1 MKIIEEN
8 KNKSAIT
15 TKYVV
20 NNNSIIVSVFYD
32 EDGDWQFLGEE
43 EVSEEDAIVVSIQEM
58 IDIDKSLVN
67 LPDLKEDMK
76 KLVVEERKKDTFGSF
91 KPKPT
96 IQFDFSFND
105 SILSQFYIEK
115 KRASIPLN
123 PSSDSL
129 RRPRLALG

>member
-20 NNNSIIVSVFYD
+20 NNNAIIVSVFYD
-32 EDGDWQFLGEE
+32 EDGDWQFFGKE

-67 LPDLKEDMK
+67 LPDLKEG
-76 KLVVEERKKDTFGSF
+76 ESAYRKNKE
-91 KPKPT
+91 
-96 IQFDFSFND
+96 
-105 SILSQFYIEK
+105 SIWLIRK
-115 KRASIPLN
+115 
-123 PSSDSL
+123 
-129 RRPRLALG
+129 

>member
-15 TKYVV
+15 TKYVG

-67 LPDLKEDMK
+67 LPDLKEG
-76 KLVVEERKKDTFGSF
+76 ESAYRKNKE
-91 KPKPT
+91 
-96 IQFDFSFND
+96 
-105 SILSQFYIEK
+105 SIWLIRK
-115 KRASIPLN
+115 
-123 PSSDSL
+123 
-129 RRPRLALG
+129 

>member
-32 EDGDWQFLGEE
+32 EDGDWHFLGEE

-67 LPDLKEDMK
+67 LPDLKEG
-76 KLVVEERKKDTFGSF
+76 ESAYRKNKE
-91 KPKPT
+91 
-96 IQFDFSFND
+96 
-105 SILSQFYIEK
+105 SIWLIRK
-115 KRASIPLN
+115 
-123 PSSDSL
+123 
-129 RRPRLALG
+129 

>member
-67 LPDLKEDMK
+67 LPDLKEGESAYRENK
-76 KLVVEERKKDTFGSF
+76 VSIWLIRK
-91 KPKPT
+91 
-96 IQFDFSFND
+96 
-105 SILSQFYIEK
+105 
-115 KRASIPLN
+115 
-123 PSSDSL
+123 
-129 RRPRLALG
+129 

>member
-1 MKIIEEN
+1 MHFGVENTITEEN

-67 LPDLKEDMK
+67 LPDLKEG
-76 KLVVEERKKDTFGSF
+76 ESAYRKNKE
-91 KPKPT
+91 
-96 IQFDFSFND
+96 
-105 SILSQFYIEK
+105 SIWLIRK
-115 KRASIPLN
+115 
-123 PSSDSL
+123 
-129 RRPRLALG
+129 

>member
-32 EDGDWQFLGEE
+32 EDGDWQFFGEE

-67 LPDLKEDMK
+67 LPDLKEG
-76 KLVVEERKKDTFGSF
+76 ESAYRKNKE
-91 KPKPT
+91 
-96 IQFDFSFND
+96 
-105 SILSQFYIEK
+105 SIWLIRK
-115 KRASIPLN
+115 
-123 PSSDSL
+123 
-129 RRPRLALG
+129 

>member
-32 EDGDWQFLGEE
+32 EDGDWQFFGKE
-43 EVSEEDAIVVSIQEM
+43 EVSEEDAIVVSIQKM

-67 LPDLKEDMK
+67 LPDLKEG
-76 KLVVEERKKDTFGSF
+76 ESAYRKNKE
-91 KPKPT
+91 
-96 IQFDFSFND
+96 
-105 SILSQFYIEK
+105 SIWLIRK
-115 KRASIPLN
+115 
-123 PSSDSL
+123 
-129 RRPRLALG
+129 

>member
-1 MKIIEEN
+1 MKVTEED

-67 LPDLKEDMK
+67 LPDLKEG
-76 KLVVEERKKDTFGSF
+76 ESAYRKNKE
-91 KPKPT
+91 
-96 IQFDFSFND
+96 
-105 SILSQFYIEK
+105 SIWLIRK
-115 KRASIPLN
+115 
-123 PSSDSL
+123 
-129 RRPRLALG
+129 

>member
-67 LPDLKEDMK
+67 LPDLKEGESAYRNNK
-76 KLVVEERKKDTFGSF
+76 E
-91 KPKPT
+91 
-96 IQFDFSFND
+96 
-105 SILSQFYIEK
+105 SIWLIRE
-115 KRASIPLN
+115 
-123 PSSDSL
+123 
-129 RRPRLALG
+129 

>member
-20 NNNSIIVSVFYD
+20 NNNSIIVSVFYE
-32 EDGDWQFLGEE
+32 EDGDWQFFGKE

-67 LPDLKEDMK
+67 LPDLKEG
-76 KLVVEERKKDTFGSF
+76 ESAYRKNKE
-91 KPKPT
+91 
-96 IQFDFSFND
+96 
-105 SILSQFYIEK
+105 SIWLIRK
-115 KRASIPLN
+115 
-123 PSSDSL
+123 
-129 RRPRLALG
+129 

>member
-67 LPDLKEDMK
+67 LPDLKEG
-76 KLVVEERKKDTFGSF
+76 ESAYRKNIRRHQAHRKG
-91 KPKPT
+91 
-96 IQFDFSFND
+96 QL
-105 SILSQFYIEK
+105 SITSKETLQARF
-115 KRASIPLN
+115 
-123 PSSDSL
+123 
-129 RRPRLALG
+129 

>member
-1 MKIIEEN
+1 MKITEEN

-58 IDIDKSLVN
+58 IDIDKSLAN
-67 LPDLKEDMK
+67 LPDLKEG
-76 KLVVEERKKDTFGSF
+76 ESAYRKNKE
-91 KPKPT
+91 
-96 IQFDFSFND
+96 
-105 SILSQFYIEK
+105 SIWLIRK
-115 KRASIPLN
+115 
-123 PSSDSL
+123 
-129 RRPRLALG
+129 

>member
-1 MKIIEEN
+1 MKITEED

-32 EDGDWQFLGEE
+32 EDGDWQFFGKE

-67 LPDLKEDMK
+67 LPDLKEG
-76 KLVVEERKKDTFGSF
+76 ESAYRKNKE
-91 KPKPT
+91 
-96 IQFDFSFND
+96 
-105 SILSQFYIEK
+105 SIWLIRK
-115 KRASIPLN
+115 
-123 PSSDSL
+123 
-129 RRPRLALG
+129 

>member
-1 MKIIEEN
+1 MKITEED

-67 LPDLKEDMK
+67 LPDLKEG
-76 KLVVEERKKDTFGSF
+76 ESAYRKNKE
-91 KPKPT
+91 
-96 IQFDFSFND
+96 
-105 SILSQFYIEK
+105 SIWIIRK
-115 KRASIPLN
+115 
-123 PSSDSL
+123 
-129 RRPRLALG
+129 

>member
-15 TKYVV
+15 TKYVL

-67 LPDLKEDMK
+67 LPDLKEG
-76 KLVVEERKKDTFGSF
+76 ESAYRKNKE
-91 KPKPT
+91 
-96 IQFDFSFND
+96 
-105 SILSQFYIEK
+105 SIWLIRK
-115 KRASIPLN
+115 
-123 PSSDSL
+123 
-129 RRPRLALG
+129 

>member
-32 EDGDWQFLGEE
+32 EDGDWQFFGKE

-67 LPDLKEDMK
+67 LPDLKEG
-76 KLVVEERKKDTFGSF
+76 ESAYRKNKE
-91 KPKPT
+91 
-96 IQFDFSFND
+96 
-105 SILSQFYIEK
+105 SIWLIRK
-115 KRASIPLN
+115 
-123 PSSDSL
+123 
-129 RRPRLALG
+129 

>member
-1 MKIIEEN
+1 MKITEEN

-43 EVSEEDAIVVSIQEM
+43 EVSEEDVIVVSIQEM

-67 LPDLKEDMK
+67 LPDLKEG
-76 KLVVEERKKDTFGSF
+76 ESAYRKNKE
-91 KPKPT
+91 
-96 IQFDFSFND
+96 
-105 SILSQFYIEK
+105 SIWLIRK
-115 KRASIPLN
+115 
-123 PSSDSL
+123 
-129 RRPRLALG
+129 

>member
-8 KNKSAIT
+8 KNKIAIT

-32 EDGDWQFLGEE
+32 EDGDWQFFGKE

-67 LPDLKEDMK
+67 LPDLKEG
-76 KLVVEERKKDTFGSF
+76 ESAYRKNKE
-91 KPKPT
+91 
-96 IQFDFSFND
+96 
-105 SILSQFYIEK
+105 SIWLIRK
-115 KRASIPLN
+115 
-123 PSSDSL
+123 
-129 RRPRLALG
+129 

>member
-32 EDGDWQFLGEE
+32 EDGDWQFMGEE
-43 EVSEEDAIVVSIQEM
+43 EVSAEDAIVVSIQEM

-67 LPDLKEDMK
+67 LPDLKEG
-76 KLVVEERKKDTFGSF
+76 ESAYRKNKE
-91 KPKPT
+91 
-96 IQFDFSFND
+96 
-105 SILSQFYIEK
+105 SIWLIRK
-115 KRASIPLN
+115 
-123 PSSDSL
+123 
-129 RRPRLALG
+129 

>member
-67 LPDLKEDMK
+67 LPDLKEGESAYRRNK
-76 KLVVEERKKDTFGSF
+76 ESIWLIRK
-91 KPKPT
+91 
-96 IQFDFSFND
+96 
-105 SILSQFYIEK
+105 
-115 KRASIPLN
+115 
-123 PSSDSL
+123 
-129 RRPRLALG
+129 

>member
-67 LPDLKEDMK
+67 LPDLKEG
-76 KLVVEERKKDTFGSF
+76 ESAYRKNKE
-91 KPKPT
+91 
-96 IQFDFSFND
+96 
-105 SILSQFYIEK
+105 SIWLIRK
-115 KRASIPLN
+115 
-123 PSSDSL
+123 
-129 RRPRLALG
+129 

>member
-1 MKIIEEN
+1 MKIIEES

-32 EDGDWQFLGEE
+32 EDGDWQFFGEE

-67 LPDLKEDMK
+67 LPDLKEG
-76 KLVVEERKKDTFGSF
+76 ESAYRKNKE
-91 KPKPT
+91 
-96 IQFDFSFND
+96 
-105 SILSQFYIEK
+105 SIWLIRK
-115 KRASIPLN
+115 
-123 PSSDSL
+123 
-129 RRPRLALG
+129 

>member
-1 MKIIEEN
+1 MKITEEN

-67 LPDLKEDMK
+67 LPDLKEG
-76 KLVVEERKKDTFGSF
+76 ESAYRKNKE
-91 KPKPT
+91 
-96 IQFDFSFND
+96 
-105 SILSQFYIEK
+105 SIWLIRK
-115 KRASIPLN
+115 
-123 PSSDSL
+123 
-129 RRPRLALG
+129 

>member
-32 EDGDWQFLGEE
+32 EDGDWQFLGDE

-67 LPDLKEDMK
+67 LPDLKEG
-76 KLVVEERKKDTFGSF
+76 ESAYRKNKE
-91 KPKPT
+91 
-96 IQFDFSFND
+96 
-105 SILSQFYIEK
+105 SIWLIRK
-115 KRASIPLN
+115 
-123 PSSDSL
+123 
-129 RRPRLALG
+129 

>member
-67 LPDLKEDMK
+67 LPDLKED
-76 KLVVEERKKDTFGSF
+76 ESAYRKNKE
-91 KPKPT
+91 
-96 IQFDFSFND
+96 
-105 SILSQFYIEK
+105 SIWLIRK
-115 KRASIPLN
+115 
-123 PSSDSL
+123 
-129 RRPRLALG
+129 

>member
-32 EDGDWQFLGEE
+32 EDGDWQFLGED

-67 LPDLKEDMK
+67 LPDLKEG
-76 KLVVEERKKDTFGSF
+76 ESAYRKNKE
-91 KPKPT
+91 
-96 IQFDFSFND
+96 
-105 SILSQFYIEK
+105 SIWLIRK
-115 KRASIPLN
+115 
-123 PSSDSL
+123 
-129 RRPRLALG
+129 

>member
-1 MKIIEEN
+1 MPPSLLWTGNPWRLCWIIEEN

-43 EVSEEDAIVVSIQEM
+43 EVSEEDAIDVSIQEM

-67 LPDLKEDMK
+67 LPDLKEGESAYRK
-76 KLVVEERKKDTFGSF
+76 NKESIWLVRK
-91 KPKPT
+91 
-96 IQFDFSFND
+96 
-105 SILSQFYIEK
+105 
-115 KRASIPLN
+115 
-123 PSSDSL
+123 
-129 RRPRLALG
+129 

>member
-1 MKIIEEN
+1 MKITEED

-67 LPDLKEDMK
+67 LPDLKEG
-76 KLVVEERKKDTFGSF
+76 ESAYRKNKE
-91 KPKPT
+91 
-96 IQFDFSFND
+96 
-105 SILSQFYIEK
+105 SIWLIRK
-115 KRASIPLN
+115 
-123 PSSDSL
+123 
-129 RRPRLALG
+129 

>member
-32 EDGDWQFLGEE
+32 EDGDWQFFGKE

-67 LPDLKEDMK
+67 LPDLKEGESAYRK
-76 KLVVEERKKDTFGSF
+76 NKESIWLVRK
-91 KPKPT
+91 
-96 IQFDFSFND
+96 
-105 SILSQFYIEK
+105 
-115 KRASIPLN
+115 
-123 PSSDSL
+123 
-129 RRPRLALG
+129 

>member
-43 EVSEEDAIVVSIQEM
+43 EVSEEDVIVVSIQEM

-67 LPDLKEDMK
+67 LPDLKEG
-76 KLVVEERKKDTFGSF
+76 ESAYRKNKE
-91 KPKPT
+91 
-96 IQFDFSFND
+96 
-105 SILSQFYIEK
+105 SIWLIRK
-115 KRASIPLN
+115 
-123 PSSDSL
+123 
-129 RRPRLALG
+129 

>member
-1 MKIIEEN
+1 MKIKEEN

-67 LPDLKEDMK
+67 LPDLKEG
-76 KLVVEERKKDTFGSF
+76 ESAYRKNKE
-91 KPKPT
+91 
-96 IQFDFSFND
+96 
-105 SILSQFYIEK
+105 SIWLIRK
-115 KRASIPLN
+115 
-123 PSSDSL
+123 
-129 RRPRLALG
+129 